1 MRESCRKN
9 FTKKTDII
17 EGMLSD
23 LEEIK
28 KTMLPVLKEAGVIR
42 SSLFGSAVTGEARPD
57 SDLDVLVEFPQ
68 GKSLL
73 DLIRLERKLT
83 EATNKDVDLL
93 TYGSLHPL
101 LKERIL
107 KEQVTIL

>member
-1 MRESCRKN
+1 
-9 FTKKTDII
+9 
-17 EGMLSD
+17 
-23 LEEIK
+23 
-28 KTMLPVLKEAGVIR
+28 MLPVLKEAGVVH
-42 SSLFGSAVTGEARPD
+42 SALFGSAARGEARPD

-73 DLIRLERKLT
+73 DLIRLERKLK
-83 EATNKDVDLL
+83 EAINKNVDLL
-93 TYGSLHPL
+93 TFGSLHPL